1 MLKLTA
7 EAASKEGDASKKD
20 EKGKEASSD
29 KKPADK
35 KPAEKKPAEKKINNM
50 LLLVGLGNPGPNS
63 ENNRHNIGFKIID
76 AINSHFKLSKQ
87 KPKFKGLLTTGNIES
102 KKVYAIKPFTFMNNS
117 GTAIKE
123 LIDYFKIDAKNVI
136 VFHDDLDIDFGKVK
150 AKVGGTS
157 AGHNGIKSIDKF
169 IGTDYSRV
177 RVGIGHPKGKRR
189 VNSHVLEDFKDDE
202 EEKIK
207 EITESIVKLVP
218 TLIDKKIDLFSSKV
232 NQNLNGI

>member
-1 MLKLTA
+1 
-7 EAASKEGDASKKD
+7 
-20 EKGKEASSD
+20 
-29 KKPADK
+29 
-35 KPAEKKPAEKKINNM
+35 M

-76 AINSHFKLSKQ
+76 AINTHFKLSKQ

-102 KKVYAIKPFTFMNNS
+102 KKVYAIKPLTFMNNS

-123 LIDYFKIDAKNVI
+123 LIDYFKIDSKNVI

-169 IGTDYSRV
+169 IGKDYSRV
-177 RVGIGHPKGKRR
+177 RIGIGKPKGSI
-189 VNSHVLEDFKDDE
+189 NTADYVLQNFDE
-202 EEKIK
+202 EEKLR
-207 EITESIVKLVP
+207 EITESIVKLIP

-232 NQNLNGI
+232 NQNLNGF